1 MKLNDLNLKIGEEA
15 QIMVRCVEDK
25 DARSCECCVFDNSL
39 LCELIHCSSFVR
51 EDGKDV
57 HFEIVMK

>member
-1 MKLNDLNLKIGEEA
+1 MKLNDLKIGEEA
-15 QIMVRCVEDK
+15 QITVRCVEDT
-25 DARSCECCVFDNSL
+25 ATRSCEYCVFDNSF

-57 HFEIVMK
+57 HFEIKI